1 MSLKQKLQ
9 EDMKTALRNHDT
21 ATLSTIRMALAAIK
35 QIEVD
40 ERIEVDDSRL
50 IAVITKMVKQRKESV
65 RMFNE
70 GSRQDLAKKE
80 QAEIDLLQ
88 QYLPKMLS
96 SEEIEA
102 EIQAAITAT
111 GASQPSDMGKVMG
124 ALKNKLSGKADM
136 SEVSKKIKQLLV

>member
-9 EDMKTALRNHDT
+9 EDMKTALRNKDT

-40 ERIEVDDSRL
+40 ERIEVDDNRL

-70 GSRQDLAKKE
+70 GGRQDLAKK
-80 QAEIDLLQ
+80 
-88 QYLPKMLS
+88 
-96 SEEIEA
+96 
-102 EIQAAITAT
+102 
-111 GASQPSDMGKVMG
+111 
-124 ALKNKLSGKADM
+124 
-136 SEVSKKIKQLLV
+136 

>member
-70 GSRQDLAKKE
+70 GGRQDLAKKE

-124 ALKNKLSGKADM
+124 VLKNKLSGKSDM

>member
-1 MSLKQKLQ
+1 MSLKQKLH

-40 ERIEVDDSRL
+40 ERIEVDDNRL

-70 GSRQDLAKKE
+70 GGRQDLAKKE

-102 EIQAAITAT
+102 
-111 GASQPSDMGKVMG
+111 
-124 ALKNKLSGKADM
+124 
-136 SEVSKKIKQLLV
+136 

>member
-9 EDMKTALRNHDT
+9 EDM
-21 ATLSTIRMALAAIK
+21 
-35 QIEVD
+35 
-40 ERIEVDDSRL
+40 
-50 IAVITKMVKQRKESV
+50 KMVKQRKESV

-70 GSRQDLAKKE
+70 GGRQDLAKKE

-124 ALKNKLSGKADM
+124 ILKNKLSGKADM